1 LPSPEVYSLKQFL
14 VIRLI
19 NLRPSKELT
28 EQQVEAGLKLVIKD
42 GLVTEAMTALTGG
55 TFLVA
60 MALMMGASNFQIG
73 VLAAL
78 PTFTNLFQL
87 LSIWL
92 VRKYNNRRAIA
103 VICAIFARIPLLVIG
118 TLPLVFSSVTTVQVL
133 IFFLFF
139 YYFFGSIA
147 GPNWNSWMKDLVPE
161 NKLGTYF
168 SHRTRLT
175 QTLNVVLSISI
186 ALTLD
191 LVKKYYPGAVLTT
204 YSFMFIAGGV
214 IGLSSAYFLSRTPE
228 PESIKANDH
237 IFRLFKK
244 PLQNK
249 NFRNLLIFNSAW
261 VFALN
266 IATPFFSVY
275 MMKSI
280 GLPLS
285 YIIALGI
292 LTQLSC
298 IVSIKIWGRYAD
310 SFSNKTIIAI
320 GAPLYICCIVAW
332 CFVGIS
338 SHEYMNV
345 GLLAVINIVTGI
357 ATAGINLSLTN
368 IGLKLAPKEDAIVY
382 LSSKNI
388 ITAFFSSV
396 APLIGGLLADFF
408 TNRQLNWNIQWG
420 GPGGLKE
427 IHLLALHQWNFL
439 FLIGA
444 ILAMLAVKLLSRIQ
458 ETGEVEKDFV
468 VKLLRSNI
476 KNSITENF
484 IISYMMHL
492 PTTVS
497 TRIKKTVVSLND
509 KIPPTSENSKSERA

>member
-1 LPSPEVYSLKQFL
+1 M
-14 VIRLI
+14 

-28 EQQVEAGLKLVIKD
+28 EQQVQAGLKLVIKD
-42 GLVTEAMTALTGG
+42 GLAAEAMTALTGG

-60 MALMMGASNFQIG
+60 MALIMGATNFQIG

-92 VRKYNNRRAIA
+92 VRKYNNRRAVA
-103 VICAIFARIPLLVIG
+103 VICAFLARTPLLIIG
-118 TLPLVFSSVTTVQVL
+118 ILPFISSSNASIQIL

-147 GPNWNSWMKDLVPE
+147 GPCWNSWMKDLVPE
-161 NKLGTYF
+161 NMLGTYF
-168 SHRTRLT
+168 SRRTRLN
-175 QTLNVVLSISI
+175 QTLNVIMSLSI
-186 ALTLD
+186 AFMLD
-191 LVKKYYPGAVLTT
+191 CIKKYYPDAVLTT
-204 YSFMFIAGGV
+204 YACMFIVGGV
-214 IGLSSAYFLSRTPE
+214 IGIGGAYFLSRTAE
-228 PESIKANDH
+228 PETKSANEN
-237 IFRLFKK
+237 IFKLFKK
-244 PLQNK
+244 PLQNV

-275 MMKSI
+275 MLKTI

-292 LTQLSC
+292 LTQIS
-298 IVSIKIWGRYAD
+298 SIFSLKLWGKYAD

-320 GAPLYICCIVAW
+320 GAPLYALCIVAW
-332 CFVGIS
+332 CFVGV
-338 SHEYMNV
+338 SHNEYANI
-345 GLLAVINIVTGI
+345 GLLAIINILTGF

-368 IGLKLAPKEDAIVY
+368 IGLKLAPKQDAIVY

-388 ITAFFSSV
+388 ITAFFSSI
-396 APLIGGLLADFF
+396 APLIGGALADFF
-408 TNRQLNWNIQWG
+408 ANRHLNLNIQLG
-420 GPGGLKE
+420 DAGGLKE

-444 ILAMLAVKLLSRIQ
+444 ALAMLSIKLLNRVK

-468 VKLLRSNI
+468 VKLLRSDI
-476 KNSITENF
+476 KNSIKENF
-484 IISYMMHL
+484 IISYL
-492 PTTVS
+492 IQWPVTVS
-497 TRIKKTVVSLND
+497 ARLKKVIMMQDTKPSPD
-509 KIPPTSENSKSERA
+509 AIEEKKEKRA

>member
-1 LPSPEVYSLKQFL
+1 M
-14 VIRLI
+14 

-28 EQQVEAGLKLVIKD
+28 EQQVQAGLKLVIKD
-42 GLVTEAMTALTGG
+42 GLAAEAMTALTGG

-60 MALMMGASNFQIG
+60 MALMMGATNFQIG
-73 VLAAL
+73 VLAGL

-92 VRKYNNRRAIA
+92 VRKYNNRRAVA
-103 VICAIFARIPLLVIG
+103 VICAFLARMPLLIIG
-118 TLPLVFSSVTTVQVL
+118 SLPFISSSNTSIQVL

-147 GPNWNSWMKDLVPE
+147 GPCWNSWMKDLVPE
-161 NKLGTYF
+161 NMLGTYF
-168 SHRTRLT
+168 SRRTRLT
-175 QTLNVVLSISI
+175 QTLNVIMSLSI
-186 ALTLD
+186 AFMLD
-191 LVKKYYPGAVLTT
+191 CIKKYYPDAMLTT
-204 YSFMFIAGGV
+204 YACMFIAGGI
-214 IGLSSAYFLSRTPE
+214 IGISGAYFLSRTAE
-228 PESIKANDH
+228 PESKSANEN

-244 PLQNK
+244 PLQNV

-275 MMKSI
+275 MMKTI

-292 LTQLSC
+292 LTQISSILSL
-298 IVSIKIWGRYAD
+298 KLWGKYAD
-310 SFSNKTIIAI
+310 SFSNKTIIAV
-320 GAPLYICCIVAW
+320 GAPLYAVCIVAW
-332 CFVGIS
+332 CFVGV
-338 SHEYMNV
+338 SHNEYANI
-345 GLLAVINIVTGI
+345 GLLAAINILTGF

-368 IGLKLAPKEDAIVY
+368 IGLKLAPKQDAIVY

-388 ITAFFSSV
+388 ITAFFSSI
-396 APLIGGLLADFF
+396 APLIGGALADFF
-408 TNRQLNWNIQWG
+408 ANRHLNLNIQLG
-420 GPGGLKE
+420 DTRGLKE

-444 ILAMLAVKLLSRIQ
+444 MLAMLSIRLLNRVK

-468 VKLLRSNI
+468 VKLLRSDI
-476 KNSITENF
+476 KNSIKENF
-484 IISYMMHL
+484 IISYL
-492 PTTVS
+492 IQWPVTVS
-497 TRIKKTVVSLND
+497 AKLKKVILMQDEKPSPNSSEED
-509 KIPPTSENSKSERA
+509 KEKRA